1 MQVPINCHCES
12 FVRIKKQIITLS
24 FSTFAAFG
32 AHIPHEYLI
41 DKQNPFEALINKSA
55 QASHFLIIAQNFIQR
70 YGVQVPPEKARAGT
84 V

>member
-41 DKQNPFEALINKSA
+41 DKQNPFEALIIV
-55 QASHFLIIAQNFIQR
+55 QRQNQNTK
-70 YGVQVPPEKARAGT
+70 GVPLEYFENHVPHKYH
-84 V
+84 